1 MVSTRSSQR
10 SKEADDADIVQNGHF
25 AFEDCPMS
33 RSLKKGLSKM
43 TRRVHACTFESMPLE
58 TDPKILIAV
67 ETVYSTELGLPE
79 DWTDAQRS
87 SFIAHEAEVITW
99 MVCAEAGT
107 IGDRSVQEWTRRSG
121 GRAPD
126 HAERTV
132 LIADAR
138 RQALKRV
145 LLTQLYEQVD
155 YES

>member
-1 MVSTRSSQR
+1 
-10 SKEADDADIVQNGHF
+10 
-25 AFEDCPMS
+25 MS
-33 RSLKKGLSKM
+33 RSLRKGLNKM

-58 TDPKILIAV
+58 TDPKILSAV

-121 GRAPD
+121 GRVPA

-132 LIADAR
+132 LIAEAR
-138 RQALKRV
+138 RQALERV
-145 LLTQLYEQVD
+145 LRTQLYEQVD
-155 YES
+155 HQF